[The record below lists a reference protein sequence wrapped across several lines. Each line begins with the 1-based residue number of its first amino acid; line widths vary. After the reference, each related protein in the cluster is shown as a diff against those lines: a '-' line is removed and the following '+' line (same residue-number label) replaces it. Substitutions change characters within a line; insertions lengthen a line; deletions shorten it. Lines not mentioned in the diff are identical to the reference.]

1 MRNEPQRTLAR
12 TRFILWYFT
21 LLLTAGLTIMFV
33 FSVLF
38 GVVMPVHVV
47 YVQAARQP
55 YDVHKI
61 IDTFRHPYDDLKILC
76 AHRGLRYHILIN

>member
-1 MRNEPQRTLAR
+1 MRNEPQRRLAR
-12 TRFILWYFT
+12 TKFILWYFT
-21 LLLTAGLTIMFV
+21 LLLTAGMTIMFT

-38 GVVMPVHVV
+38 GVMMPAHVV

-61 IDTFRHPYDDLKILC
+61 IDAFRTPNDDLKILC